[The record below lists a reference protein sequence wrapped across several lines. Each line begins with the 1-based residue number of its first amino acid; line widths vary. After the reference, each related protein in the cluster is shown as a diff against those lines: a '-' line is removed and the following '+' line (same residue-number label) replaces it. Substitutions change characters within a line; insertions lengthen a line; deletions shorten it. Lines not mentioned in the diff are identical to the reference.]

1 MGIDIEVDQSVPNEI
16 VCNSSLLLNQ
26 LKASEVERIGQPV
39 LDLFLAQLA
48 LELDKT
54 VGSVETN
61 EEQCEAFNS
70 LADSLTLSILNN
82 TLTEQEKLRRSVI
95 TVTFLYAYNIN
106 STYNI
111 LYSIHLEKVV
121 HAFVYSTH
129 LTHAKL

>member
-1 MGIDIEVDQSVPNEI
+1 M
-16 VCNSSLLLNQ
+16 CNSSLLLNQ

-70 LADSLTLSILNN
+70 LTDSLTLSILNN
-82 TLTEQEKLRRSVI
+82 TLTEQEKLRSVI
-95 TVTFLYAYNIN
+95 TVTFLYAYF
-106 STYNI
+106 T
-111 LYSIHLEKVV
+111 
-121 HAFVYSTH
+121 VYTLKSEGC
-129 LTHAKL
+129 LKKNRY